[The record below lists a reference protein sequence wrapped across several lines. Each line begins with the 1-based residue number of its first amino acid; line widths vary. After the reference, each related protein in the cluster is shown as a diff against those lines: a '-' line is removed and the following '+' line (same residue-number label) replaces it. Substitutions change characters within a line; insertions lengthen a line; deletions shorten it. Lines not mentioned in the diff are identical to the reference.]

1 MTINELP
8 PEDVFGELNSYKNG
22 LSTDEAQKRLEKYG
36 PNQIEE
42 IKKKPVIF
50 KFLANLYQLLALL
63 LWAASGLAFF
73 KWYSPVG
80 VGHYRRHYHQCCF

>member
-42 IKKKPVIF
+42 IKKKNRL
-50 KFLANLYQLLALL
+50 FL
-63 LWAASGLAFF
+63 SF
-73 KWYSPVG
+73 
-80 VGHYRRHYHQCCF
+80 